1 MTIRLSRCG
10 TANAGTTAGDLLRLD
25 LLPTAVTTFNDHCA
39 LGLIDRLTGG
49 GIAVPEMV
57 SVAGYDNAPIAQFAA
72 INLTTVS
79 QEAQAQAEWAVRAAL
94 ERLDGA
100 REDARESILQ
110 PRLVVRGS
118 TGSARSTGQD

>member
-1 MTIRLSRCG
+1 M
-10 TANAGTTAGDLLRLD
+10 
-25 LLPTAVTTFNDHCA
+25 TTFNDHCA

-57 SVAGYDNAPIAQFAA
+57 SVADYDNAPIAQFAP

-94 ERLDGA
+94 ERLDGT
-100 REDARESILQ
+100 REEARESILQ
-110 PRLVVRGS
+110 PRLVLRGS
-118 TGSARSTGQD
+118 TGSARSTGQG